1 MSASQILATE
11 LLCQLMESG
20 KAEINGK
27 ALLCD
32 EHEVAGQQL
41 LKERVLVLGP
51 TLSWV
56 TCPECGVEV
65 AKILREIGSKQ
76 IRVRCDGC
84 GDIDTGH
91 ELQRTYK
98 VNFNY
103 LITLLNT
110 TDATNI

>member
-32 EHEVAGQQL
+32 EHEAAGQQL

-65 AKILREIGSKQ
+65 AKILREIGSKK

-84 GDIDTGH
+84 GDVFKYD
-91 ELQRTYK
+91 
-98 VNFNY
+98 
-103 LITLLNT
+103 
-110 TDATNI
+110 

>member
-32 EHEVAGQQL
+32 EHEAAGQQL

-65 AKILREIGSKQ
+65 AKILREIGSKK

-84 GDIDTGH
+84 GD
-91 ELQRTYK
+91 
-98 VNFNY
+98 V
-103 LITLLNT
+103 
-110 TDATNI
+110 DAAAVRLAAADAAAACGAGDARCRR